1 MFDDLRE
8 QLNDDSFDDKP
19 ESPTPEP
26 PGEQGSNPFLFVDD
40 AQIDGVLQEYEKLDR
55 FEGYGIYEEDQEEDK
70 VEEEEKRFLGMNAPQ
85 RFMLSL
91 MIFFM
96 VVILGAFCLILT
108 GKVVPPFF

>member
-8 QLNDDSFDDKP
+8 QLNDNSFDETQDNKTAD
-19 ESPTPEP
+19 S
-26 PGEQGSNPFLFVDD
+26 GSGQPSSPFLFVDD
-40 AQIDGVLQEYEKLDR
+40 AQIDGALQEYEKLDR
-55 FEGYGIYEEDQEEDK
+55 FEGYGIYEEEEPESK
-70 VEEEEKRFLGMNAPQ
+70 ETVEEKRFLGMNAPQ

-108 GKVVPPFF
+108 GKIVPPFF

>member
-19 ESPTPEP
+19 ESITPDTP
-26 PGEQGSNPFLFVDD
+26 RDSGSNPFLLVDD

-55 FEGYGIYEEDQEEDK
+55 FEGYGIYEEEADEKEEED
-70 VEEEEKRFLGMNAPQ
+70 EKRFLGMNAPQ

>member
-8 QLNDDSFDDKP
+8 QFNDDSFDEEP
-19 ESPTPEP
+19 AGNTPNAAGEP
-26 PGEQGSNPFLFVDD
+26 ASTPFLFVDD

-55 FEGYGIYEEDQEEDK
+55 FEGYGIYEEEAEEK
-70 VEEEEKRFLGMNAPQ
+70 EETEEKRFLGMNAPQ

-108 GKVVPPFF
+108 GKVIPPFF

>member
-19 ESPTPEP
+19 EGTTPDS

-40 AQIDGVLQEYEKLDR
+40 TQIDGVLQEYENLDR
-55 FEGYGIYEEDQEEDK
+55 FEGYGIYEEEPEEQEEED
-70 VEEEEKRFLGMNAPQ
+70 EKRFLGMNAPQ

-108 GKVVPPFF
+108 GKVIPPFF